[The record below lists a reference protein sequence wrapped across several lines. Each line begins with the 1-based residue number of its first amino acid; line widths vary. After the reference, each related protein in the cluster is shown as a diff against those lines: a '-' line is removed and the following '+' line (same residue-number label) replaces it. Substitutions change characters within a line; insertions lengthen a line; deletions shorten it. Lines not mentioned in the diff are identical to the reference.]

1 MGELKTDMAI
11 RIGKGSLNICVV
23 VWCRFVSE
31 SWSRF
36 YVLSK
41 KAKKNAKDGLVTI
54 SVLTDQDWSL
64 DLNQD

>member
-1 MGELKTDMAI
+1 MGELKTGVAV
-11 RIGKGSLNICVV
+11 RIGKGSLNTCVV
-23 VWCRFVSE
+23 VWCKFVSE

-54 SVLTDQDWSL
+54 TVLTDQDWSL